1 MVSVV
6 DKAYKYCPSSQEW
19 KRAKIIHEILMPFY
33 CITTLMSGTSYST
46 FNLYFGHIWKIQCLL
61 EVQKSNEDIVIQTMI
76 SNMREKF
83 DKYWEEYS
91 VVLAM
96 GAVLDP
102 RMKLKLLKRCYGDLD
117 PFTSQKK
124 VDHLE
129 DQLRKIFDDYRRQLS
144 LTPVVSFTR
153 PYSRASEQGTKTEN
167 FGVLDVSF

>member
-1 MVSVV
+1 
-6 DKAYKYCPSSQEW
+6 
-19 KRAKIIHEILMPFY
+19 
-33 CITTLMSGTSYST
+33 MSGRSYST
-46 FNLYFGHIWKIQCLL
+46 SNLYFAHIWKIQCLL
-61 EVQKSNEDIVIQTMI
+61 EVHKSNEDVVIQTMI

-102 RMKLKLLKRCYGDLD
+102 RMKLKLLKRFYGELD
-117 PFTSQKK
+117 PFTSQEK

-129 DQLRKIFDDYRRQLS
+129 DQLRKIFDENRRQLS

-153 PYSRASEQGTKTEN
+153 PYSRASEQGTETEN
-167 FGVLDVSF
+167 FGVLDVSFLCLSI